1 MATSIVSY
9 STQRIGDT
17 SVVLGSARWGNMR
30 DRRRFFAALLV
41 LVTVA
46 AACGGRLSEAEISAE
61 LAADGTGVG
70 GADVSRSQ
78 HAGADS
84 TSSDADQ
91 SVDAL
96 SGNESSTVD
105 GGGNSSGGVGGRASE
120 GGARPSTPEAAA
132 PQGGNGGATDVGVTA
147 SEIILGNVST
157 LSGPVPGL
165 FRGALVGTQAAYA
178 HQNSQGGL
186 FGRTFKVVSGDDN
199 FDAGQ
204 NRSRHKEL
212 KDKVFAFSGSFSLS
226 DIAGVPEIDGSGV
239 LDVGR
244 ALAKGR
250 QDLATHISPFPFDV
264 GWPTTGCDYLKA
276 RFGTDKI
283 KRMAI
288 FWGNADA
295 ARANAAWQQQACESV
310 GFEFVYGREFQAT
323 ETNFTTDAI
332 QMQGKDV
339 EGYLIVF
346 DVTGI
351 ARFMK
356 SMEQQ
361 GFVPPMRYPSPA
373 AYDSGLFKA
382 AGGADP
388 LNGAIIGMG
397 NALYLGQDA
406 ATVPEVRL
414 FLDWMAKIDPSQKVD
429 IFAFYGWLSGR
440 LMIEAMKEVGPNVT
454 RDGVLQQ
461 LQSMHAW
468 DNFGMT
474 EPLDIGAKRPGVC
487 ETYLEIVK
495 GQFTRVQPA
504 DGFQCDG
511 RFVAY
516 EGNGTPRV

>member
-1 MATSIVSY
+1 
-9 STQRIGDT
+9 
-17 SVVLGSARWGNMR
+17 MR
-30 DRRRFFAALLV
+30 DRRRLIAALMV

-46 AACGGRLSEAEISAE
+46 AACGGRLTEEEIRAE
-61 LAADGTGVG
+61 LAADGTGAEG
-70 GADVSRSQ
+70 GGPIRTGSGGQQSGSSDDDLDLGQSP
-78 HAGADS
+78 GDES
-84 TSSDADQ
+84 TSD
-91 SVDAL
+91 
-96 SGNESSTVD
+96 SGNGPST
-105 GGGNSSGGVGGRASE
+105 GGGEGPSGAGE
-120 GGARPSTPEAAA
+120 QPSAPEVEA

-147 SEIILGNVST
+147 TEITLGNVST

-178 HQNSQGGL
+178 YQNSQGGL

-226 DIAGVPEIDGSGV
+226 DVASVPEIQGSGV

-244 ALAKGR
+244 ALAKAR
-250 QDLATHISPFPFDV
+250 QDVPTHISPFPFDV

-276 RFGTDKI
+276 RFGADKI

-356 SMEQQ
+356 SMKQQ

-406 ATVPEVRL
+406 AKVPEVSL
-414 FLDWMAKIDPSQKVD
+414 FLDWMAKVDPSQKVD

-454 RDGVLQQ
+454 REAVLQQ
-461 LQSMHAW
+461 MQSMHAW

-474 EPLDIGAKRPGVC
+474 ESLDIGAKKPGVC

-495 GQFTRVQPA
+495 GEFTRVQPSN
-504 DGFQCDG
+504 GFQCEG

-516 EGNGTPRV
+516 KGNGTPRV

>member
-1 MATSIVSY
+1 
-9 STQRIGDT
+9 
-17 SVVLGSARWGNMR
+17 MR
-30 DRRRFFAALLV
+30 ERRRVAAALLV

-46 AACGGRLSEAEISAE
+46 AACGGRLSEEEIRAE
-61 LAADGTGVG
+61 LGADGAGGGIDAENASGTSDGTSTADDGSPDGDAPTDGSETAGASGSAGGSAVVDEAGDTG
-70 GADVSRSQ
+70 GA
-78 HAGADS
+78 A
-84 TSSDADQ
+84 
-91 SVDAL
+91 
-96 SGNESSTVD
+96 
-105 GGGNSSGGVGGRASE
+105 
-120 GGARPSTPEAAA
+120 PEAAA
-132 PQGGNGGATDVGVTA
+132 PEGGNGGATDVGVTET
-147 SEIILGNVST
+147 EITLGNVST

-178 HQNSQGGL
+178 YQNSQGGL

-226 DIAGVPEIDGSGV
+226 DVAGVPEIESAGV

-244 ALAKGR
+244 ALGKQR
-250 QDLATHISPFPFDV
+250 QDLATHISPFPFAV
-264 GWPTTGCDYLKA
+264 GWPTTGCEYLKQ
-276 RFGTDKI
+276 RFGAEKI

-295 ARANAAWQQQACESV
+295 ARSNAAWQQQACEAV

-332 QMQGKDV
+332 QMQSREV

-356 SMEQQ
+356 SMNQQ
-361 GFVPPMRYPSPA
+361 GFVPPIRYPSPA
-373 AYDSGLFKA
+373 AYDSGLFNA
-382 AGGADP
+382 AGGGGP
-388 LNGAIIGMG
+388 VNGAVIGMG
-397 NALYLGQDA
+397 NVLYLGQDA
-406 ATVPEVRL
+406 NVPEVAL
-414 FLDWMAKIDPSQKVD
+414 FLEWMKKVDPTQKVD

-440 LMIEAMKEVGPNVT
+440 LMIEAMKEVGPQVT
-454 RDGVLQQ
+454 REAMLAQ

-474 EPLDIGAKRPGVC
+474 EPLDIGAKKPGVC
-487 ETYLEIVK
+487 EAYLEIVDGAFK
-495 GQFTRVQPA
+495 RVHPA
-504 DGFQCDG
+504 SGFVCDG
-511 RFVAY
+511 RFIAY
-516 EGNGTPRV
+516 KGNGTPRV

>member
-1 MATSIVSY
+1 
-9 STQRIGDT
+9 
-17 SVVLGSARWGNMR
+17 MR
-30 DRRRFFAALLV
+30 DRGRVAAGLLV

-46 AACGGRLSEAEISAE
+46 AACGGRLTEEEIRAE
-61 LAADGTGVG
+61 LAADGSGSGSSAQRASASGDDGLEGDDLLGDFDDATSGDTGTSG
-70 GADVSRSQ
+70 G
-78 HAGADS
+78 
-84 TSSDADQ
+84 
-91 SVDAL
+91 
-96 SGNESSTVD
+96 SGPS
-105 GGGNSSGGVGGRASE
+105 GGSAAVPGSSGGD
-120 GGARPSTPEAAA
+120 GGATAPEAAA
-132 PQGGNGGATDVGVTA
+132 PEGGNGGATDVGVTET
-147 SEIILGNVST
+147 EITLGNVST

-178 HQNSQGGL
+178 YQNSQGGL

-212 KDKVFAFSGSFSLS
+212 KDQVFAFSGSFSLS
-226 DIAGVPEIDGSGV
+226 DVAGVPEIDSAGV

-244 ALAKGR
+244 ALGKQR

-264 GWPTTGCDYLKA
+264 GWPTTGCDYLKN
-276 RFGTDKI
+276 RFGAAKV
-283 KRMAI
+283 KKMAI

-332 QMQGKDV
+332 QMQGQDV
-339 EGYLIVF
+339 QGYLIVF

-356 SMEQQ
+356 SMDQQ
-361 GFVPPMRYPSPA
+361 GFVPPIRYPSPA

-382 AGGADP
+382 AGGGGP
-388 LNGAIIGMG
+388 VNGMIIGMG
-397 NALYLGQDA
+397 NVMYLGQDA
-406 ATVPEVRL
+406 QVPEVRL
-414 FLDWMAKIDPSQKVD
+414 FLEWMKKVDPTQKVD

-440 LMIEAMKEVGPNVT
+440 LMVEAMKEVGPNLT
-454 RDGVLQQ
+454 RDALLAQ
-461 LQSMHAW
+461 LKSMHSW

-474 EPLDIGAKRPGVC
+474 EALDIGNKKPGVC
-487 ETYLEIVK
+487 EAYLEVVDGAFK
-495 GQFTRVQPA
+495 RVAPA
-504 DGFQCDG
+504 SGFECNG

-516 EGNGTPRV
+516 KGNGTPRV